1 MSEKNR
7 PKCSSTIFLSKSM
20 HNLYFGKKWPKTG
33 GYFCHFF
40 KSTLSKQSPI
50 GRKFAQSGH
59 AGSNQ
64 FTMVLLL
71 VLLQVCPPESV
82 MAF

>member
-1 MSEKNR
+1 VKKIAQNVAQLFFCQNQCIIYTLGKSG
-7 PKCSSTIFLSKSM
+7 PKL
-20 HNLYFGKKWPKTG
+20 GA
-33 GYFCHFF
+33 
-40 KSTLSKQSPI
+40 LSKQSPI